1 MHFPQVTLSEEV
13 LFLGFFLCDRR
24 NKPFDSQCCL
34 STRNNGKESKW
45 RLVHNSWVR
54 THSNVMSKVVKIILI
69 RCGIL
74 VVIEIWYSVLQ
85 EQLLLSVLPVHLAFE
100 LKNKMLD
107 KLRMGMGG
115 TMGDINQR
123 RSAYG
128 KFYDLYIKV
137 HENVRYGQPDWCN
150 VYLQTV
156 LLWQCLHLY
165 LPNPFS
171 KDVVV

>member
-1 MHFPQVTLSEEV
+1 M
-13 LFLGFFLCDRR
+13 
-24 NKPFDSQCCL
+24 
-34 STRNNGKESKW
+34 
-45 RLVHNSWVR
+45 
-54 THSNVMSKVVKIILI
+54 
-69 RCGIL
+69 
-74 VVIEIWYSVLQ
+74 Q

-137 HENVRYGQPDWCN
+137 HENVRYRQQIGVTFIDR
-150 VYLQTV
+150 
-156 LLWQCLHLY
+156 LLC
-165 LPNPFS
+165 S
-171 KDVVV
+171 DSV